1 MHALK
6 AHVRNGYLVSD
17 EPTELPE
24 GAEVEIELTKV
35 DSFADM
41 DPDERGELEAAIE
54 EGYEDFERG
63 DYEDGLEFAKRL
75 VAKK

>member
-24 GAEVEIELTKV
+24 GAAVEIQLTKV
-35 DSFADM
+35 DSFAAM
-41 DPDERGELEAAIE
+41 EPSERAELEAAIE
-54 EGYEDFERG
+54 EGYEDIERG
-63 DYEDGLEFAKRL
+63 DVEDARAYAERL
-75 VAKK
+75 LAKK